1 MKKMLSL
8 TLSVAMAASC
18 LPAALAEET
27 GAYAVGDT
35 ESGFTVTRV
44 DAYDLIGADVYTFV
58 HDQTGAQVL
67 FIKNEDNN
75 RLFTIGFRTPA
86 EDDTGTPHVFEHS
99 TLDGSKKYPYA
110 TMFFA
115 LDNQSYNT
123 YMNASTYSLGFTCY
137 PHSSMSEEQLLA
149 TTDFYVDSVFNPMV
163 TEDKALF
170 EEEAWRYAL
179 DSMDGE
185 LRYEGTVY
193 SEMTSS
199 YKINHAHNQNRV
211 RTSYPGSLQGNTT
224 GGNPVYIPDMTWES
238 IRDFHDRYYHPS
250 NSVTLLYGNIE
261 EPGKFLSLLNG
272 YFSAYER
279 AEFDFTDK
287 GTAAAESGT
296 FYFSFPAPADTDT
309 KGGSLIS
316 IVWPLEKA
324 TAEQMDVLDLLTTV
338 LMSPA
343 SPMAEKLRE
352 KLPNADV
359 SVYVSTG
366 GTGYAL
372 ELDASNVDP
381 GDEKVLNEIM
391 AEVFAQIAG
400 NPFTDSLI
408 DTVAHTEQMN
418 ELLATE
424 SATIG
429 QDLMFSIYYDFFLTN
444 DPYQFTERVYTREK
458 FESYNAGPFAETV
471 RDLFLGEDTVAVTVV
486 TSPEAG
492 GKEKQDAE
500 TKEKLAAIKA
510 GMTEEELQAIVDAT
524 AARADMGES
533 DSEGFQAALRS
544 LRAVSVDTLPEEVRE
559 YNITDTTDEKGV
571 RRLWAEASSEGLG
584 VGYLLLDAA
593 GIPQE
598 DLLWYR
604 LYVQLLGNVDTEHY
618 DRTSLAAAFTRYLY
632 NYSSNTAYYTPDGV
646 NGHPYMRINFFA
658 LNDEMDKAYELL
670 DEVLFH
676 TDFSHMDQ
684 VLDRVKAMRT
694 ALKNSLNGSPI
705 DVAYYTAVSRFS
717 DSMAYVSYT
726 QMLPYYQFLCEVEQ
740 LMETDPD
747 SAAARLADI
756 AVQLH
761 HYSGAVSGYCG
772 SAEGMAA
779 HSAAADKFLAGLE
792 DGQAEAQTYDLGTV
806 TGAEAIIMDTGN
818 NFNVL
823 SASWNEIG
831 MEEYTADMEVI
842 DTLVTDAYL
851 LPNLRDQYGCYGT
864 YAVALDDGLL
874 VYSYADPN
882 VGKTYEIYGGIGD
895 FLETISVDQD
905 TLDGYILSAYSSYT
919 SSAGELSGAYSAMTD
934 IVNCETVQDK
944 LEYMRQV
951 KAVKSDTVASYAERF
966 RMLCENGGIVTA
978 GSAGA
983 INAEAGIF
991 QNISNPFGSVDASQV
1006 AFEDLP
1012 EDHPYY
1018 DAVRFA
1024 FENYLMAPSS
1034 ESAFGVDNEM
1044 TFGEFAGAIYAAL
1057 GGSADAQADAVA
1069 FLSGYGILPADKP
1082 LDSTMTREEMCVY
1095 TGNLLTVA
1103 FGIPMEPQ
1111 TDISQ
1116 YADVAAFT
1124 EDCAPYAALCLDYEL
1139 IAPDADGNLRPQDT
1153 ATRGDGANVMYVC
1166 FSE

>member
-1 MKKMLSL
+1 MKKILSMTLSL
-8 TLSVAMAASC
+8 ALASSC
-18 LPAALAEET
+18 LPAGLAEET

-44 DAYDLIGADVYTFV
+44 DPYDLIGADVYTFV
-58 HDQTGAQVL
+58 HDKTGAQVL
-67 FIKNEDNN
+67 LIKNEDNN
-75 RLFTIGFRTPA
+75 RLFSIGFRTPA

-115 LDNQSYNT
+115 LSNQSYNT
-123 YMNASTYSLGFTCY
+123 YMNASTYSLGYTCY

-149 TTDFYVDSVFNPMV
+149 TTDYYVDSVFNPMV
-163 TEDKALF
+163 VEDESLF
-170 EEEAWRYAL
+170 REEAWRYAM
-179 DSMDGE
+179 DSLDGE

-199 YKINHAHNQNRV
+199 YKISHAHNQNEV
-211 RTSYPGSLQGNTT
+211 RSSYPGSLLGNTT

-250 NSVTLLYGNIE
+250 NSVTILYGNIE
-261 EPGKFLSLLNG
+261 EPGKFLALLDG

-287 GTAAAESGT
+287 GAAATESGA
-296 FYFSFPAPADTDT
+296 FYYTFPAPADTDT
-309 KGGSLIS
+309 NGGSLIS

-324 TAEQMDVLDLLTTV
+324 TEEQMDVLDLLTTV

-343 SPMAEKLRE
+343 SPLAEKLRE
-352 KLPNADV
+352 RLPNAEV

-372 ELDASNVDP
+372 DLYASNVNP
-381 GDEKVLNEIM
+381 GDEKILNEIM
-391 AEVFAQIAG
+391 SEVFAEIAET
-400 NPFTDSLI
+400 PFSDSLI
-408 DTVAHTEQMN
+408 DTVAHNEQMN

-429 QDLMFSIYYDFFLTN
+429 QDLMSSIYYCFFMTDN
-444 DPYQFTERVYTREK
+444 PYHFTERVYTREK

-471 RDLFLGEDTVAVTVV
+471 RALLLGEDTVAVTVV

-510 GMTEEELQAIVDAT
+510 SMTEEELQAIVDAT

-533 DSEGFQAALRS
+533 DSEGFQASLRS
-544 LRAVSVDTLPEEVRE
+544 LQAVSVDTLPEEVRE
-559 YNITDTTDEKGV
+559 YNITDTTDENGV
-571 RRLWAEASSEGLG
+571 RHLWAEASSEGLG

-618 DRTSLAAAFTRYLY
+618 DRTSLAAAFGRYLY
-632 NYSSNTAYYTPDGV
+632 NYSSNTACYTPDGV
-646 NGHPYMRINFFA
+646 NGHPYLRINFFA
-658 LNDEMDKAYELL
+658 LNDEMDEAYELL

-676 TDFSHMDQ
+676 TDFSHTDQ
-684 VLDRVKAMRT
+684 VLDRVKALRI
-694 ALKNSLNGSPI
+694 ALKNSLNQSPI
-705 DVAYYTAVSRFS
+705 NVAYYTAVGRFS
-717 DSMAYVSYT
+717 DSMAYVNYT

-747 SAAARLADI
+747 AAAKKLADI
-756 AVQLH
+756 ATQMH
-761 HYSGAVSGYCG
+761 HYRGAVSGYCG

-792 DGQAEAQTYDLGTV
+792 DGQAEAQTYDLGAV
-806 TGAEAIIMDTGN
+806 SMAEAVIMDTGN
-818 NFNVL
+818 NFNVVA
-823 SASWNEIG
+823 ASWQEIG

-864 YAVALDDGLL
+864 YAVALDDGLM

-882 VGKTYEIYGGIGD
+882 VSKTYEIYGGIGD

-905 TLDGYILSAYSSYT
+905 TLDGYILAAYSSYT
-919 SSAGELSGAYSAMTD
+919 ASDGELSGAYSAMTD
-934 IVNCETVQDK
+934 LVNCETVQDK

-966 RMLCENGGIVTA
+966 RLLCEKGGIVTA
-978 GSAGA
+978 GSAA
-983 INAEAGIF
+983 SINAEAGIF
-991 QNISNPFGSVDASQV
+991 TNISNPFGSVDASQV
-1006 AFEDLP
+1006 VFEDLP
-1012 EDHPYY
+1012 EEHPYY
-1018 DAVRFA
+1018 DAVRFVY
-1024 FENYLMAPSS
+1024 ENYLMAPGG
-1034 ESAFGVDNEM
+1034 ENTFGVDEEM
-1044 TFGEFAGAIYAAL
+1044 TFGEFAGAIYAAI
-1057 GGSADAQADAVA
+1057 GGSADAQDEAVTV
-1069 FLSGYGILPADKP
+1069 LSGYGILPADKP
-1082 LDSTMTREEMCVY
+1082 LDSAMTREEMCVY
-1095 TGNLLTVA
+1095 TGNLLTAA
-1103 FGIPMEPQ
+1103 FGIPMEPK

-1116 YADVAAFT
+1116 YADAASVT
-1124 EDCAPYAALCLDYEL
+1124 GDCAPYVAVCLDYEL
-1139 IAPDADGNLRPQDT
+1139 IASDNDGNLRPQDT
-1153 ATRGDGANVMYVC
+1153 VTRGEGANVIYVC
-1166 FSE
+1166 FGE